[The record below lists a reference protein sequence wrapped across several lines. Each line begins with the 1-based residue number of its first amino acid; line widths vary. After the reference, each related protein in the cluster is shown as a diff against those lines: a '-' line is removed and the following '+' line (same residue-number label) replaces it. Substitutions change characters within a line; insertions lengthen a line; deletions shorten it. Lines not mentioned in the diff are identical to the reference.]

1 MSHSETSD
9 ATKDGV
15 PQFPQHRQGNVRMR
29 AQQLEGS
36 LVLQTPST
44 APSSN
49 PHLRSCATGT
59 LPRVAGHRTPPPVS
73 PKPKTDKQRRE
84 LLTQSCIEPL
94 SGSPVTARSP
104 QSPPSNPLKVSATT
118 PQLLA
123 GVTEPNYGNLSLKAG
138 EAGPDKEKLPLT
150 QSIGNNESPLR
161 TNASLRHPPKPP
173 TKSKPPRPTPKSPA
187 KFNGKTSKE
196 KFSQQANVAGNHKKE
211 SLAYIA
217 GKGIRKLFH
226 NINPRDLML
235 KLLGK

>member
-1 MSHSETSD
+1 MGFNLFCLVKNAAGTMSHLEPSD
-9 ATKDGV
+9 TTKDGF
-15 PQFPQHRQGNVRMR
+15 PQFPQHRRGSVRMR

-49 PHLRSCATGT
+49 PHLRSYASGT
-59 LPRVAGHRTPPPVS
+59 LQRVAGNRTPPPVS

-94 SGSPVTARSP
+94 RGSPVTAGAYGSS

-123 GVTEPNYGNLSLKAG
+123 GVTEPNLSLKAG
-138 EAGPDKEKLPLT
+138 KVGSDKEKLPPT
-150 QSIGNNESPLR
+150 QSTGKNESPLR
-161 TNASLRHPPKPP
+161 TNASLQRPPKPP
-173 TKSKPPRPTPKSPA
+173 PTKPKPPKRTD
-187 KFNGKTSKE
+187 NR
-196 KFSQQANVAGNHKKE
+196 KKA
-211 SLAYIA
+211 SLASIA

>member
-1 MSHSETSD
+1 MSHSEPRDT
-9 ATKDGV
+9 TEDGV
-15 PQFPQHRQGNVRMR
+15 PQFPQRGQGNVRMR

-36 LVLQTPST
+36 LVFSPST
-44 APSSN
+44 VPSSN
-49 PHLRSCATGT
+49 PHLRSYTTST

-73 PKPKTDKQRRE
+73 PKPKADKQRRE

-94 SGSPVTARSP
+94 RGSPVIARSP

-118 PQLLA
+118 PQLVA
-123 GVTEPNYGNLSLKAG
+123 EVTEPNYRNLSLKVGKAG
-138 EAGPDKEKLPLT
+138 SDKEKLPLT

-161 TNASLRHPPKPP
+161 TNALLRRPPKPP
-173 TKSKPPRPTPKSPA
+173 TKPKPPRPTPKSPA

-196 KFSQQANVAGNHKKE
+196 KFSLQANVAGNRNKE

>member
-49 PHLRSCATGT
+49 PHLRSHATGT
-59 LPRVAGHRTPPPVS
+59 LPRVAGHRMPPPVS
-73 PKPKTDKQRRE
+73 PKPKTDKQKRE

-94 SGSPVTARSP
+94 RGNPVTARAYRSP
-104 QSPPSNPLKVSATT
+104 QSPPSNPRKVSATT
-118 PQLLA
+118 PKLLA

-138 EAGPDKEKLPLT
+138 KVGSDKGKLPPT
-150 QSIGNNESPLR
+150 QYMGINESSLR
-161 TNASLRHPPKPP
+161 TNASPQRPPKPP
-173 TKSKPPRPTPKSPA
+173 TKPKPPKPTD
-187 KFNGKTSKE
+187 
-196 KFSQQANVAGNHKKE
+196 NHKKA

>member
-1 MSHSETSD
+1 MSHSEPSD
-9 ATKDGV
+9 TTEDGV
-15 PQFPQHRQGNVRMR
+15 PQFPQRGQGNVRMR
-29 AQQLEGS
+29 AQQLESS
-36 LVLQTPST
+36 LVFSQST
-44 APSSN
+44 VPSSN
-49 PHLRSCATGT
+49 PHLRSYATST
-59 LPRVAGHRTPPPVS
+59 LPRVAGHRTQPPVS
-73 PKPKTDKQRRE
+73 PRPKADKQRRE

-94 SGSPVTARSP
+94 RGSPVIARSP
-104 QSPPSNPLKVSATT
+104 QSPRSNPLKDSATT

-138 EAGPDKEKLPLT
+138 KAGSDKENLPLT

-161 TNASLRHPPKPP
+161 TNASLWCPPKPP
-173 TKSKPPRPTPKSPA
+173 TKPKPPRPTPKPPA
-187 KFNGKTSKE
+187 KFNGKTSRE
-196 KFSQQANVAGNHKKE
+196 KSFLQANVGYRKKE